1 MKIDS
6 STIAMGSTRT
16 YSSSATFSRTTQL
29 KNLETGEVNEQS
41 SKITFSYSTE
51 ENNLFLNL
59 YQKKIADF
67 EQGNE
72 VSSNQNTSNNISNG
86 LSSLT
91 SLADYATSDTPRDQ
105 FIKSLIDFMEKVKEN
120 LLSTLSNSSIKD
132 QSKKGSNID
141 FSIGDSYTNLNL
153 SSGVETSVWHR
164 SVSTSITYEE
174 TESTLFSSTGTV
186 NTADGK
192 SINFNVN
199 LTMSREFLQESTSL
213 TEDVVTMLTDPLVIN
228 LNNAPTNLSES
239 TWNFDIDSDGVM
251 DNLSMLSSGSGFLAL
266 DNNGNGSIDNGSELF
281 GTRSGNG
288 FKDLAQYDEDKNG
301 WIDENDSVFTKL
313 KIWVKNDAGED
324 KLLDLK
330 QGDIGAIYLGSSTTN
345 FSINNQTSNQTKGQI
360 RQSGIYLKESGSV
373 HTLQQIDLAK
383 HNAS

>member
-1 MKIDS
+1 MKIES

-16 YSSSATFSRTTQL
+16 YSSSATFARTTQL

-41 SKITFSYSTE
+41 SKATFSYSTE

-67 EQGNE
+67 EQANE
-72 VSSNQNTSNNISNG
+72 VSSNQNTSNNVSNG

-228 LNNAPTNLSES
+228 LNNAPTNLSDS

-266 DNNGNGSIDNGSELF
+266 DHNGNGSIDNGSELF

>member
-1 MKIDS
+1 MKIES

-16 YSSSATFSRTTQL
+16 YSSSATFARTTQL

-41 SKITFSYSTE
+41 SKTTFSYSTE

-67 EQGNE
+67 EQANE
-72 VSSNQNTSNNISNG
+72 VSSNQNTSNNVSSG

-120 LLSTLSNSSIKD
+120 LLSTLSNSSIKN
-132 QSKKGSNID
+132 QSKKGSNFD

-228 LNNAPTNLSES
+228 LNNAPTNLSDS

-251 DNLSMLSSGSGFLAL
+251 DNLSMLSSGSGF
-266 DNNGNGSIDNGSELF
+266 
-281 GTRSGNG
+281 
-288 FKDLAQYDEDKNG
+288 
-301 WIDENDSVFTKL
+301 
-313 KIWVKNDAGED
+313 
-324 KLLDLK
+324 
-330 QGDIGAIYLGSSTTN
+330 
-345 FSINNQTSNQTKGQI
+345 
-360 RQSGIYLKESGSV
+360 
-373 HTLQQIDLAK
+373 
-383 HNAS
+383 